1 MFVGSRKE
9 GWMISLVS
17 IISLVSFR
25 RVIVLVREGYVRS
38 MFGSLRYK
46 EVGVGMVS
54 YWCFIDYNY
63 ELG

>member
-1 MFVGSRKE
+1 
-9 GWMISLVS
+9 MISLVS

-54 YWCFIDYNY
+54 Y
-63 ELG
+63 